1 MTQTTETEPGATQR
15 QSSDDAPSFP
25 ALSIDWDLYGQYL
38 EDSAMTDD
46 EKLEFIGVLWSI
58 VVSFVDLGL
67 GIHPAQL
74 ATKASESSDDG
85 TDAPLVSGEDGP
97 TLPSAIAKDAFAE
110 SVVHRALRTL
120 EKDRA

>member
-1 MTQTTETEPGATQR
+1 MTQTTETEPGAAER
-15 QSSDDAPSFP
+15 QSSDDAPTFL

-38 EDSAMTDD
+38 EDSDMTDN
-46 EKLEFIGVLWSI
+46 EKLEFITVLWSI

-74 ATKASESSDDG
+74 ATKASEPHNDAHN
-85 TDAPLVSGEDGP
+85 APLVPSDNGALPP
-97 TLPSAIAKDAFAE
+97 TTAKDAFAE
-110 SVVHRALRTL
+110 SVVHRTLRAL